1 MSFNFT
7 LFKILVVVCS
17 KNLSCIC
24 FSKFISISKYS
35 NAILTIKDW
44 MHVTNDLLMVIL
56 FDQKKLIL
64 LDIMGKDVVFP
75 HPLRVPQQPEGK
87 KYQVNSIIQM
97 FIYVFSN
104 TRRDE
109 NIDKSTLYESRQVVI
124 TWHSP
129 NELILIQQ
137 QKLLFTLYGIISYS
151 Y

>member
-1 MSFNFT
+1 
-7 LFKILVVVCS
+7 
-17 KNLSCIC
+17 
-24 FSKFISISKYS
+24 
-35 NAILTIKDW
+35 
-44 MHVTNDLLMVIL
+44 MVIL

-64 LDIMGKDVVFP
+64 LDIMGKGVVFP
-75 HPLRVPQQPEGK
+75 HHLRVPQQPEGN
-87 KYQVNSIIQM
+87 KYQVNSIIQI

-124 TWHSP
+124 MWHSP

-137 QKLLFTLYGIISYS
+137 QKLLFMLYGIISYS